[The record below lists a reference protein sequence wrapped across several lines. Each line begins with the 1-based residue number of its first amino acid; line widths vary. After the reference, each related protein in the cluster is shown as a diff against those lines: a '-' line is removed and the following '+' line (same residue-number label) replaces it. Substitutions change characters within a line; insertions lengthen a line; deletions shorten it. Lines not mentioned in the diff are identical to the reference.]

1 MQTERI
7 YGASPVDLG
16 LIDLSPVEWMAWL
29 YLPIK
34 LANSHDESVPAN
46 LKQYEPIIDAV
57 AKDVGADRW
66 FENYVYITAKTLF
79 VNASNPGNRPGWH
92 SDGFMTDDLN
102 YIWADANPTVFWE
115 RDAKIS
121 FTADHAV
128 SLHEMAHC
136 EVDAENHKTYP
147 LKHLLRLDQT
157 VMHKVA
163 DNAAAGMRSFVK
175 VSVSRH
181 KYALKGNS
189 INHDIA
195 PDWEYGVRSVERNA
209 PEKAS

>member
-1 MQTERI
+1 MQTETI
-7 YGASPVDLG
+7 YGAPPIDMG
-16 LIDLSPVEWMAWL
+16 LIDISPVEWMAWL

-34 LANSHDESVPAN
+34 LANSHDEAIPAN
-46 LKQYEPIIDAV
+46 LKQFEKLIDAV
-57 AKDVGADRW
+57 AKDLGSDRW

-102 YIWADANPTVFWE
+102 YIWADANPTVFWVRDE
-115 RDAKIS
+115 RIS
-121 FTADHAV
+121 FSADHAV

-136 EVDAENHKTYP
+136 EYDPANWKTYP

-163 DNAAAGMRSFVK
+163 ENVTAGMRTFVK
-175 VSVSRH
+175 ISVSKH

-189 INHDIA
+189 INHEIA
-195 PDWEYGVRSVERNA
+195 PDWQYCDRSSDRNA
-209 PEKAS
+209 PEKVA

>member
-16 LIDLSPVEWMAWL
+16 LIDLNPVEWMAWL

-34 LANSHDESVPAN
+34 LANSHDESIPPN
-46 LKQYEPIIDAV
+46 LRQFEPVINAV
-57 AKDVGADRW
+57 AEDVGSDRW
-66 FENYVYITAKTLF
+66 AESYVYITAKTLF

-115 RDAKIS
+115 REEKIS
-121 FTADHAV
+121 FTADHAI

-136 EVDAENHKTYP
+136 EVDKDNHKTYP

-163 DNAAAGMRSFVK
+163 DNATAGMRTFVK

-209 PEKAS
+209 PEKAA